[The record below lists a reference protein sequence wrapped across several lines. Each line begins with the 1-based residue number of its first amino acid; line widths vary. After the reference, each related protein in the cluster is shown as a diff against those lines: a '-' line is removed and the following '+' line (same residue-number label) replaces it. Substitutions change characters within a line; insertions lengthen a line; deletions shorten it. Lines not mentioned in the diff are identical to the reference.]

1 MKQTH
6 HIKNLRNSKGFSQ
19 ELLSEKSG
27 LSLRTIQRIE
37 NGESEP
43 RGDTLLRLATAL
55 EVAPEA
61 LIEETA
67 QLPDTGF
74 LMSLNLSALS
84 FLFLPLLGFF
94 VPYIK
99 WMSQRG
105 KMAGVD
111 RSAKALLN
119 FELTLN
125 LVNLIGVLVI
135 PSLYVLCMNPA
146 WKGDPMGI
154 PFDVNEMIKSS
165 FLWWLFI
172 ELYNLVMVLL
182 NAYRIYHRRDVLY
195 SPIIRFFKR

>member
-6 HIKNLRNSKGFSQ
+6 HIKTLRISKGYSQ

-37 NGESEP
+37 NGESDP

-67 QLPDTGF
+67 QLPDASF

-84 FLFLPLLGFF
+84 FLFLPLLGFY
-94 VPYIK
+94 VPFIL
-99 WMSQRG
+99 WMPKRG
-105 KMAGVD
+105 KLAGVD

-125 LVNLIGVLVI
+125 LINLVGVLVI
-135 PSLYVLCMNPA
+135 PSLYALLINPA
-146 WKGDPMGI
+146 WKGDMIGI

-165 FLWWLFI
+165 FFWWIFI
-172 ELYNLVMVLL
+172 ELYHLVMILL
-182 NAYRIYHRRDVLY
+182 NAYRIYHGRDVLY